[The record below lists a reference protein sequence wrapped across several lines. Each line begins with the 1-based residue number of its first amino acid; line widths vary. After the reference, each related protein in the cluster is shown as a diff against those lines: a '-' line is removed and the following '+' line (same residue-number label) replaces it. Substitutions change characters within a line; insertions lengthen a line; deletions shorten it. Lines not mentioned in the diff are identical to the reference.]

1 MDTIHSWLSNAGSA
15 SQSARYKEAFNLY
28 LSTATVIIDRLLTET
43 TWGDDRVTR
52 KPENTSELWRM
63 LQQCL
68 RKGEEVL
75 QVGSERVV
83 DLRPAR
89 RTDAPADA
97 SQDLM
102 EQPERYIATD
112 LPLIP
117 LSSVTKKLQ
126 WNKYYLQIAE
136 GRYEESQEDRSD
148 TSDVDQILV
157 KTRRLAEDVG
167 MYRAKVAACQNVIEA
182 CAAEQALL
190 LIFKA
195 DIFAREVARINVG
208 LFAGVDIRN
217 GMVGAV
223 MADGEDEHVKRCLDF
238 RRYLTRIL
246 ITAVLT
252 AITPTDAVTFL
263 LNVADRLFHAYRDL
277 SGLSAILAALESP
290 YIARLKS
297 VWTRELREKLSQ
309 LREDVGNDTAQDQTD
324 LVMQML
330 QYHSGHETSGLVV
343 VPNLKIFHSEIHD
356 IRNAYATTIDRS
368 SHQNGA
374 ALLTD
379 IGTRALED
387 VIALLERCQGKL
399 QNSRSREPASSSSN
413 QQDGIDLSRL
423 PSDPMA
429 EHWILT
435 RVYWSARA
443 LWDWSTSMLPQER
456 GESIPSEVAAEGK
469 TSSQHIASRQANL
482 PHPRTG
488 DFMDQYLGDVS
499 AEGTDEQHDV
509 PINAAIEDASEDP
522 ILQQLASLP
531 TVPSKFPD
539 IPNDEMETIG
549 TGDYMDAYLGP
560 LDDDI
565 YGFMRDSA
573 DSEGIVDA
581 THLESVDQLH
591 RPGQPPDD
599 AAAGVTTE
607 DAAEAAVNDDGT
619 TQCRESRETREAGE
633 LDRERNITTVG
644 DVDPTPFDYMD
655 QFLGPTDLRDE
666 VADASLSTAP
676 RDVVLDERVESGEDN
691 ILGANHVDVP
701 VLPVNEDNS
710 SCGVPQ
716 HGMELHEETEK
727 SSLPGAPITNVESTP
742 ARDDITGEMKL
753 SASAPPVD
761 MVESEVADIQSSSPV
776 NVGTVRS
783 SESSEHIEGVD
794 QIDKET
800 TEKRS

>member
-1 MDTIHSWLSNAGSA
+1 MMTLQEARYRGLFFHFTAMDTIHSWLSNAGAA

-28 LSTATVIIDRLLTET
+28 LRTATVIVDRLLTET

-52 KPENTSELWRM
+52 KPENTSELWRI
-63 LQQCL
+63 LQQCV

-89 RTDAPADA
+89 RRTETSADA

-102 EQPERYIATD
+102 EQPERYIAAD

-136 GRYEESQEDRSD
+136 GRYQESQQDRSD

-167 MYRAKVAACQNVIEA
+167 MYRSKVAAGQNVINA

-190 LIFKA
+190 LTFKV

-208 LFAGVDIRN
+208 LFASVDIRN

-223 MADGEDEHVKRCLDF
+223 MADEEDEHVKRCLDF

-252 AITPTDAVTFL
+252 ATTPTEAVTFL

-277 SGLSAILAALESP
+277 SGLSTILATLESP

-324 LVMQML
+324 LVLQML

-343 VPNLKIFHSEIHD
+343 VPNLSIFHSEIHD

-387 VIALLERCQGKL
+387 VIALLERCQGRL
-399 QNSRSREPASSSSN
+399 QNSRSREPATSSSN
-413 QQDGIDLSRL
+413 QQEGIDLSRL

-443 LWDWSTSMLPQER
+443 LWDWSTSILPQDR
-456 GESIPSEVAAEGK
+456 SESIPSEVATDGK
-469 TSSQHIASRQANL
+469 TSSQHIASRQAN
-482 PHPRTG
+482 PPQPRTG
-488 DFMDQYLGDVS
+488 DYMDRYLGDIS
-499 AEGTDEQHDV
+499 AEGADENDV
-509 PINAAIEDASEDP
+509 PVSAAIVEDASEYP

-539 IPNDEMETIG
+539 IPNDEVETIG

-560 LDDDI
+560 LDDDV
-565 YGFMRDSA
+565 YGFSRDGA

-581 THLESVDQLH
+581 KHLGSVDQFRREG
-591 RPGQPPDD
+591 RPLDD
-599 AAAGVTTE
+599 ASAGVTTE
-607 DAAEAAVNDDGT
+607 GATEAGANDDGT
-619 TQCRESRETREAGE
+619 TQFQDSHEPRETGE
-633 LDRERNITTVG
+633 LDRERNSTAVG

-666 VADASLSTAP
+666 VADASLSTEP
-676 RDVVLDERVESGEDN
+676 RDVVLDERVESEEDN
-691 ILGANHVDVP
+691 ISNAKHEL
-701 VLPVNEDNS
+701 
-710 SCGVPQ
+710 
-716 HGMELHEETEK
+716 ELHHETEK
-727 SSLPGAPITNVESTP
+727 SSLPDEPISNAESTP
-742 ARDDITGEMKL
+742 ASDNTTAEKNPST
-753 SASAPPVD
+753 SAQPVD
-761 MVESEVADIQSSSPV
+761 MAESEVADIQSSSPV

-783 SESSEHIEGVD
+783 SESSERVEGVD
-794 QIDKET
+794 QIDKEIT
-800 TEKRS
+800 AKRS